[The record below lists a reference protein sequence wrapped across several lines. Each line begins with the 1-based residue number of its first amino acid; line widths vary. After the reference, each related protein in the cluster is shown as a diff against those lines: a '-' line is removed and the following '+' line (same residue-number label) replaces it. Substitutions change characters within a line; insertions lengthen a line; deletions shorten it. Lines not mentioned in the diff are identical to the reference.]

1 MGVEEERLVSAPPPS
16 HMNLGHSAWVHTWA
30 LTLRSWEGE
39 QQQRSKGPHKLS
51 QMYPPMCPGPGKW
64 AYESPGRCWRW
75 ATMEEK
81 REVNSSGS
89 TQQSESWG
97 WGGCIKGLWR
107 YSLHGWG
114 RVWWKN
120 WRRCLEK
127 RHPGKVEEAE
137 GHGRVRCRDQMLNL
151 LHIEWDCDLLEGL
164 ECRVR
169 NLRWHWVGA
178 METVV
183 EVIIHLPIYLPSL
196 LPSLFHPS
204 NHISLLGLQ

>member
-1 MGVEEERLVSAPPPS
+1 
-16 HMNLGHSAWVHTWA
+16 MNLGHSAWVHTWA

-75 ATMEEK
+75 VTMEEK

-114 RVWWKN
+114 RVWLEN
-120 WRRCLEK
+120 WRRYLEK

-137 GHGRVRCRDQMLNL
+137 GHGRVRCRDQMLSL

-164 ECRVR
+164 ECYRQGQEFEMT
-169 NLRWHWVGA
+169 LSWGHGDCGGSYHPSS
-178 METVV
+178 
-183 EVIIHLPIYLPSL
+183 HLPSFPPS
-196 LPSLFHPS
+196 FI
-204 NHISLLGLQ
+204 ISSIQPY